1 MVIKQQTSI
10 KLEEEVNDAFA
21 YKKNCVYFRV
31 NNFRE
36 IVKLMLISR
45 EVNDQT
51 FHDMIAQSIYHTNEK
66 ILYVNNL
73 MNFDTSHT
81 WEDDRREET
90 VLIKKGGLLQIY
102 N

>member
-1 MVIKQQTSI
+1 MKQQASI
-10 KLEEEVNDAFA
+10 KLEEEVNDALT
-21 YKKNCVYFRV
+21 YKNNCVYFRV

-36 IVKLMLISR
+36 IVKVMLITR
-45 EVNDQT
+45 EENDQT

-66 ILYVNNL
+66 ILYLNNL
-73 MNFDTSHT
+73 INFDSTHT

-90 VLIKKGGLLQIY
+90 VLIKKGGLMQIY